1 MAAVPWPVAVLC
13 FPEGLLG
20 SFVAGVAFFLVFEA
34 VVDEGSWAVLWA
46 LATTGDSV
54 PHNAI
59 TTIPIEPNLF
69 IR

>member
-1 MAAVPWPVAVLC
+1 
-13 FPEGLLG
+13 LLG

>member
-34 VVDEGSWAVLWA
+34 VVDEGSWAVL
-46 LATTGDSV
+46 
-54 PHNAI
+54 
-59 TTIPIEPNLF
+59 
-69 IR
+69 